1 MSRIRLP
8 SSVRRFIRTEKAR
21 IRRGVLSLEEEQKMI
36 NDLYAKVLKK
46 KKNPK
51 SKKKEDPKLKKKESP
66 KPKKKEGSKP
76 KKKED
81 SKPKKKD
88 ES

>member
-46 KKNPK
+46 KKDPK
-51 SKKKEDPKLKKKESP
+51 SKKKESL
-66 KPKKKEGSKP
+66 KP

>member
-66 KPKKKEGSKP
+66 KPKKKE
-76 KKKED
+76 D

>member
-51 SKKKEDPKLKKKESP
+51 SKKKKNPKSKKKEDPKLKKKESP
-66 KPKKKEGSKP
+66 KPKKKE
-76 KKKED
+76 D

>member
-66 KPKKKEGSKP
+66 KPKKKEGSKA

>member
-51 SKKKEDPKLKKKESP
+51 SKKKEDPKLKKKES
-66 KPKKKEGSKP
+66 SKP

-81 SKPKKKD
+81 PKPKKKD